1 MAASSETGRRLG
13 GYPAAVILLLAT
25 LAHAACPASPGTIEA
40 ALDGAQVAFRMM
52 DRAGFQGATDT
63 VREGLECLGERMS
76 PTLAA
81 RVHRVNGLREFFAG
95 NDAGARLAFGAARAI
110 DPAYE
115 FPESIVPAGQPVRA
129 LYAEAINVP
138 SVTVAAPRPVEGQ
151 VEFDGTPSPNRP
163 SERPTLAVLVRSD
176 RSVAASA
183 YLWPGD
189 PLFPYAAASTA
200 SVATAPTSGARKGPN
215 WPLAIA
221 AGASGLLAG
230 GALLAANLS
239 DADFNAM
246 AVGSSE
252 AELRAAQAQTN
263 GLQVAAAGLGVVGL
277 GLGVGAV
284 VAGSW

>member
-1 MAASSETGRRLG
+1 M
-13 GYPAAVILLLAT
+13 ILLLAA
-25 LAHAACPASPGTIEA
+25 LAHAACPVSPGAIEA
-40 ALDGAQVAFRMM
+40 ALDAAQVAFRMM

-63 VREGLECLGERMS
+63 AREGLDCLAEPVS
-76 PTLAA
+76 PAFAA

-115 FPESIVPAGQPVRA
+115 FPESIVPAGHPVRT
-129 LYAEAINVP
+129 LYAEATSVS
-138 SVTVAAPRPVEGQ
+138 SVTVAAPPPAEGQ
-151 VEFDGTPSPNRP
+151 VEFDGAPSPNRP
-163 SERPTLAVLVRSD
+163 SERPTLALLVRPD

-189 PLFPYAAASTA
+189 PLFPYTVAPSTT
-200 SVATAPTSGARKGPN
+200 SVATGSSGGARTGPN

-221 AGASGLLAG
+221 AGATGLLAG
-230 GALLAANLS
+230 GALVAANLS
-239 DADFNAM
+239 DAEFNGM
-246 AVGSSE
+246 PRGSALE
-252 AELRAAQAQTN
+252 DLEAAQAQTN

-284 VAGSW
+284 LAGNW